1 MIEARKLGKSLAE
14 LVAVTMPYV
23 SNLSKKYLPTASHDA
38 VIAATELTVIEA
50 ETIGSK
56 SPDACYDFLYPRP
69 DSRPV
74 ILSDLHDLVS
84 QLFLGAAG

>member
-50 ETIGSK
+50 ETIGSR
-56 SPDACYDFLYPRP
+56 SPDACYDFLYPRR

>member
-1 MIEARKLGKSLAE
+1 MIEARKLDKSLAE

-23 SNLSKKYLPTASHDA
+23 SNLSKKYLPIASDDA

-50 ETIGSK
+50 EKIGSK

-74 ILSDLHDLVS
+74 ILSDY
-84 QLFLGAAG
+84 LGNV